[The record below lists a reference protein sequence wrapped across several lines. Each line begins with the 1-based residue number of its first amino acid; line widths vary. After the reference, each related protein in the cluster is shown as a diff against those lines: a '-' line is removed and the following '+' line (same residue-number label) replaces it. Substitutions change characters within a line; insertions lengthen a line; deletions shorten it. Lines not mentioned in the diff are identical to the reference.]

1 MKEWN
6 FLSFLGGL
14 IVGAIYLGLYLLIL
28 RFQDFDF
35 NTLGGQWYT
44 FCWVATFAVMLGVS
58 AGCRD
63 GFGVLNFGIFI
74 IGALALQFF
83 AIYSLVIGMKQA
95 EAGYSNLFHY
105 LAISG
110 FMTLYWYFFI
120 GIGKGNFFF
129 SAIIPLILSLLAS
142 WFLTATWENYMTIM
156 WISIGIDGGSLALL
170 ILLRVLNGSAL
181 DY

>member
-1 MKEWN
+1 MKAWN

-14 IVGAIYLGLYLLIL
+14 LVGAIYLGLYLLIL
-28 RFQDFDF
+28 KLQEFDF
-35 NTLGGQWYT
+35 ATLGEQWYT
-44 FCWVATFAVMLGVS
+44 FGWVATFALMLGIS

-63 GFGVLNFGIFI
+63 GFGIFNFVIFVIGGI
-74 IGALALQFF
+74 ALQFF
-83 AIYSLVIGMKQA
+83 GIYSLVIGTKEI
-95 EAGYSNLFHY
+95 EAGFSNLFAY

-129 SAIIPLILSLLAS
+129 SAIIPLVLSLLAS
-142 WFLTATWENYMTIM
+142 WLLTATAENYKTIM
-156 WISIGIDGGSLALL
+156 GISIGIDAGSLVIL
-170 ILLRVLNGSAL
+170 ILLRIINGSAV